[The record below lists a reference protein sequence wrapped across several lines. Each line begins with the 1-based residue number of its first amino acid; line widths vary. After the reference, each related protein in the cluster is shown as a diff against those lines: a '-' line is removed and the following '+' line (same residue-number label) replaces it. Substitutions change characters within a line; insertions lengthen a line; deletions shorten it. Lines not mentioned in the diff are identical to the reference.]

1 MQQEV
6 VLAMLAKEPSHG
18 YELRVRLARALGP
31 VAEGISEAQVY
42 VTLTRLEKGGFV
54 TRVDAPAQRS
64 DRKVYCLTPAGQERV
79 TEWMS
84 DVSWPRPD
92 LTEFHMKLIAAA
104 QGGLADPVS
113 LIDAQRRDLLR
124 RLGEVGRAVMEEEKD
139 SDAALLLEGI
149 VLRLQA
155 DLRWLHACESAWTKR
170 STPQMN
176 DLPAVLV
183 HARGLRKDYG
193 SGEGLVRALDAVDLD
208 VNRGEAVAVM
218 GPSGCGKS
226 TLLHLIGGLDRPS
239 AGQLSVAGQRVDQLS
254 ERALAHLRREEIGFI
269 FQSFQLMDE
278 LTAQENVE
286 LPALLAGHSPNEARA
301 RATALLEQVGLGD
314 RVRHLPSMLSG
325 GQRQR
330 VAIARALVNDPEIVL
345 ADEPTGNLDS
355 ASAFDV
361 LSLLRDLHAQGLTLV
376 IVTHDERIAATADRL
391 ISMRDGTFVDE
402 TRLTGGSRGNLS
414 TFAEWE
420 HLR

>member
-18 YELRVRLARALGP
+18 YELRARLARALGP
-31 VAEGISEAQVY
+31 VAEGISEAQMY

-54 TRVDAPAQRS
+54 ARLDAPAQRS

-92 LTEFHMKLIAAA
+92 LAEFHMKLIAAA
-104 QGGLADPVS
+104 QGATRRPDQPHRRATSRPAAPPARSGARGDGRGKGFRRSVAPRRHRASPASRPALVAS
-113 LIDAQRRDLLR
+113 LRD
-124 RLGEVGRAVMEEEKD
+124 RLDETEYPE
-139 SDAALLLEGI
+139 
-149 VLRLQA
+149 
-155 DLRWLHACESAWTKR
+155 
-170 STPQMN
+170 MN
-176 DLPAVLV
+176 DSPTVLV
-183 HARGLRKDYG
+183 HAEGLRKDYG

-239 AGQLSVAGQRVDQLS
+239 AGALTVAGQRVDQLS
-254 ERALAHLRREEIGFI
+254 ERALAYLRRDEIGFV
-269 FQSFQLMDE
+269 FQAFQLMDE

-286 LPALLAGHSPNEARA
+286 LPALLAGYSPNEARA
-301 RATALLEQVGLGD
+301 RATALLEQVDLAD
-314 RVRHLPSMLSG
+314 RARHLPSMLSG

-361 LSLLRDLHAQGLTLV
+361 LSLLGDLHAKGLTLV

-391 ISMRDGTFVDE
+391 ISMRDGAFVDE

-420 HLR
+420 HLG